1 VDTVSRA
8 IERAALA
15 IFNNRKQS
23 GGAVRARG
31 DARAG
36 LEEALNVDEISTII
50 NESLMGY
57 APGTTDNVRN
67 GTWNARDDEI
77 DTPAIA
83 RELRAR
89 LLGEEH
95 T

>member
-23 GGAVRARG
+23 GGALRARG

-50 NESLMGY
+50 NESIMGY
-57 APGTTDNVRN
+57 GARSVCTGLSAFSPISTT
-67 GTWNARDDEI
+67 GQ
-77 DTPAIA
+77 
-83 RELRAR
+83 
-89 LLGEEH
+89 
-95 T
+95 